1 MAASLME
8 FHCSLVTLNL
18 LKVCV
23 RMRVYAQA
31 HMHVHVIYVL
41 VGVRA
46 CVSTCVPLHL
56 KAKDQ
61 RQVSFLDLSSL
72 CLLGQDLTD
81 WRLTD

>member
-1 MAASLME
+1 M
-8 FHCSLVTLNL
+8 C
-18 LKVCV
+18 
-23 RMRVYAQA
+23 VYAQR
-31 HMHVHVIYVL
+31 HMHVHVTYVL
-41 VGVRA
+41 VGGVCA

-72 CLLGQDLTD
+72 YLLGQDLTD